1 MPDPNGDKNSL
12 DLYHPNGTELV
23 LDGGTVEAGALKLL
37 KRLEEIEADMVRLH
51 SERSAINTALSIMGV
66 RVEQNRPAHFPS
78 QQESQYAIHKPFA
91 DMPLTTACLKVLSD
105 QPGASLTK
113 TQVEYLVTRGGYK
126 FSTSDSKNSVSVTL
140 RRLAEDGKI
149 EAQHTRGATGNLYRY
164 TERSTNAVEDSRATT
179 GPKTESGQR

>member
-1 MPDPNGDKNSL
+1 LISSPSL
-12 DLYHPNGTELV
+12 YKQKAPLDAETPSGAEIHTAEAMRTLQPHHRLTGCGSHGTELV
-23 LDGGTVEAGALKLL
+23 LDGGTVEALKLL
-37 KRLEEIEADMVRLH
+37 KRLEEIEADMARLH

-91 DMPLTTACLKVLSD
+91 DLPLTAACLKVLSD

-113 TQVEYLVTRGGYK
+113 TQVEYL
-126 FSTSDSKNSVSVTL
+126 
-140 RRLAEDGKI
+140 
-149 EAQHTRGATGNLYRY
+149 
-164 TERSTNAVEDSRATT
+164 DSRATT